1 LLLNPVGRDR
11 HTDNIVAKRK
21 GTQRQIMIYKI
32 LHRKLKIEQHEIALN
47 WSVLLLLQS
56 KVDTHKGGNK
66 KSYIEGQTIQLPT
79 EKG

>member
-1 LLLNPVGRDR
+1 M
-11 HTDNIVAKRK
+11 AKRQTIQWPK
-21 GTQRQIMIYKI
+21 EKRQKRQIMIYKI

-47 WSVLLLLQS
+47 CSILPLLHN